1 MNPVTTITHCRF
13 IRLIL
18 GYRVGTLGSTIGFL
32 YFLDRS
38 SMIQQIAPAIAV
50 IGQALD
56 SLANS
61 TQFTLEEK
69 RSIGQVALH
78 VNSLPTIRQIAK

>member
-1 MNPVTTITHCRF
+1 
-13 IRLIL
+13 
-18 GYRVGTLGSTIGFL
+18 
-32 YFLDRS
+32 
-38 SMIQQIAPAIAV
+38 MIQQIAPAIAV

-69 RSIGQVALH
+69 RSIGQVALT
-78 VNSLPTIRQIAK
+78 VNSLQTDRQVALLFV